1 MKRTN
6 EQSLKQALEGLVQ
19 DYGLGA
25 KLDEQELRALWPEAV
40 GEMINRHTKTLTLRK
55 GTLTVT
61 VDNAPLRQELT
72 YRRNELKALMNE
84 RIQREVVMELKVQ

>member
-25 KLDEQELRALWPEAV
+25 KLDEQELRALWPEA
-40 GEMINRHTKTLTLRK
+40 G
-55 GTLTVT
+55 
-61 VDNAPLRQELT
+61 PLRSRLEAVFPLT
-72 YRRNELKALMNE
+72 KRGKLMQQLNG
-84 RIQREVVMELKVQ
+84 RVKKNKWAFDTKY